1 MDTVAG
7 LAADDHGVVGRDDEL
22 GAVGQ
27 LVDSLRGGVGGAL
40 LFLGEPG
47 AGKTVLL
54 QHAAALA
61 RSGRLSVLV
70 SQGLEGEVH
79 IPYASLHRLLHPMVG
94 GVERLLEPG
103 DAAVLGDALRMPP
116 VTGIDRTAVA
126 AATLR
131 LLHGLAGERPVLLV
145 VDDLHWLDAESRAV
159 LAFLIGRTEPAAIG
173 LVGASRDEAV
183 IHELPDLPVRRLDGL
198 DPPAVA
204 ELLATVAAAPTPA
217 VVRRSLAAATRGN
230 PRALVEVA
238 GLLTADQLR
247 GATVIPEP
255 VPIGTSTEWAYAG
268 PIRDL
273 PPLARRVLLLA
284 AADPA
289 LDAASLARAA
299 ERTGRQPGRARRRRG
314 RRTDHSGHRRGDVRP
329 PAHPGRRL
337 PLRVLARPPHRPR
350 GHRRGLPGPG
360 GAAPG
365 RGRVGARRVARGRAE
380 RIRRPGRR

>member
-1 MDTVAG
+1 
-7 LAADDHGVVGRDDEL
+7 
-22 GAVGQ
+22 
-27 LVDSLRGGVGGAL
+27 
-40 LFLGEPG
+40 
-47 AGKTVLL
+47 
-54 QHAAALA
+54 
-61 RSGRLSVLV
+61 
-70 SQGLEGEVH
+70 
-79 IPYASLHRLLHPMVG
+79 
-94 GVERLLEPG
+94 
-103 DAAVLGDALRMPP
+103 
-116 VTGIDRTAVA
+116 VA

-247 GATVIPEP
+247 GATVVPEP

-299 ERTGRQPGRARRRRG
+299 GELDASLDALVDAEDAGLITVDTGGVTFAHPLIRAAVYHCASSLARRTAHAAIAKACPDRAVLHRAAVAWEPDESLASELSGYADQVGGERGYAAAAGLMHRAAELTPAGAERARRLHAAAVDAWFG
-314 RRTDHSGHRRGDVRP
+314 GD
-329 PAHPGRRL
+329 PAHAL
-337 PLRVLARPPHRPR
+337 VLLDAAEAA
-350 GHRRGLPGPG
+350 
-360 GAAPG
+360 AAPG
-365 RGRVGARRVARGRAE
+365 PTGKGPTGKGPTGTR
-380 RIRRPGRR
+380 